1 MSEVKYV
8 KNPSMFRNNPIYFVI
23 CLALCFAGVGFI
35 LLLFWFIQAKMTKFT
50 ITEDR
55 VEVERGIL
63 SKDRTELSISNIKS
77 VNVKQTLFQR
87 MFGVGDIQ
95 IFTAGDKPEMV
106 LFGLPEPLEVKK
118 LLQ

>member
-8 KNPSMFRNNPIYFVI
+8 KSPSMFRNSPIYFVI
-23 CLALCFAGVGFI
+23 CLALCFTGVGF
-35 LLLFWFIQAKMTKFT
+35 LLLIVCFIQSKMTKFT

-63 SKDRTELSISNIKS
+63 SKERTELSISNIKS
-77 VNVKQTLFQR
+77 INVKQTLFQR

-106 LFGLPEPLEVKK
+106 LEGLPDPLDVKK